1 MSKKGG
7 YLIIDL
13 ENIDLLSQINS
24 FSVEKVKTLYEL
36 IERNYH
42 KNVLISGIKIN
53 GIEKNDCI
61 TIIDKYFEGTAN
73 VFTFKIYGMCIGVV
87 SMPNNKYSLMLLN
100 TGLTRISGLTDATG
114 VIKINY
120 IDFPYYDNLYLG
132 ISYAEGAIAVKFN
145 VMSSSTF
152 RNYVIYND
160 GTIKIVLN
168 SDETEYYTLTV
179 TGISGNIFD
188 YEIDYLG

>member
-13 ENIDLLSQINS
+13 ENIDLLLQTNL
-24 FSVEKVKTLYEL
+24 FSNEKVKILYEL
-36 IERNYH
+36 IESNYY

-53 GIEKNDCI
+53 GVKKNDCI
-61 TIIDKYFEGTAN
+61 ASIEKYSEGSAHA
-73 VFTFKIYGMCIGVV
+73 FTFKIYGIVVGVV
-87 SMPNNKYSLMLLN
+87 RLSEQQYSFMIFT
-100 TGLTRISGLTDATG
+100 TGLTKISGVPDSNG
-114 VIKINY
+114 VIKINFS
-120 IDFPYYDNLYLG
+120 DFPYYDNLYLG

-160 GTIKIVLN
+160 GTIKVILG
-168 SDETEYYTLTV
+168 SDESEYYTLTV
-179 TGISGNIFD
+179 TGISGNTFD